1 MASSSAPGAG
11 SPTSGSL
18 APGQRWRYVIFL
30 GNNSELVRVTLQRRP
45 WWATAVDDED
55 AKGGVST
62 LMPGSLFGG
71 PARVDYSRHK
81 TLAEDALLSGGWDF
95 CWRPTLGMK
104 LNSGQLATLHS
115 AESPAPPGRQLVNHF
130 PAVKCIASKTG
141 LLRGLLEYYA
151 RFGVHTFDHVPTTF
165 VLRDIARRGAGDYSA
180 FCAHFRLLA
189 CGDHAGAGERM
200 PAKHCRRNMWLVKPS
215 YLNPGKGIKVLA
227 ELTALKEHLM
237 SVERAGMVVDG
248 AAVSAGAEWVVQ
260 K

>member
-1 MASSSAPGAG
+1 MAAPGGGAAG
-11 SPTSGSL
+11 SAVLP
-18 APGQRWRYVIFL
+18 AGQRWKYLIFL

-45 WWATAVDDED
+45 WWTTAVDDED
-55 AKGGVST
+55 GKGGVNT

-71 PARVDYSRHK
+71 PPRVDYSKHK
-81 TLAEDALLSGGWDF
+81 TMAEEALIAGAWDF

-115 AESPAPPGRQLVNHF
+115 VDMAAPGRQLVNHF
-130 PAVKCIASKTG
+130 SAVKCIASKTG
-141 LLRGLLEYYA
+141 LLRSLLEYYS
-151 RFGVHTFDHVPTTF
+151 RLGVETFDHVPTTF
-165 VLRDIARRGAGDYSA
+165 VLRDIGRRGAGDYSA

-189 CGDHAGAGERM
+189 GGDFAGAGERM
-200 PAKHCRRNMWLVKPS
+200 PSKHCRKNMWLVKPS
-215 YLNPGKGIKVLA
+215 YLNQGKGIKVLA

-237 SVERAGMVVDG
+237 AVERTGMVVDG